1 MYVVLVNEQFC
12 IGTLITE
19 RPGIE
24 QEIKVLFLHKHVQ
37 FGLAEYLDTNSLWVG
52 ITLVYLC
59 SYVPVLN
66 LTTP

>member
-12 IGTLITE
+12 TGTLITKG
-19 RPGIE
+19 PGKE
-24 QEIKVLFLHKHVQ
+24 QGIQVLFLHKHVQ
-37 FGLAEYLDTNSLWVG
+37 FWLAEYLDTNSLWVR

-59 SYVPVLN
+59 SHVPVLN